1 MSTKFFNFNNEA
13 SDITIDVNDETGV
26 VSIPA
31 LNEELTY
38 ESIDAFSEEFA
49 VSRGIQSEDLKNWT
63 LISNLDT
70 YYFVQKKATGGLD
83 IEETSSEESSS
94 EETSKYIPLVR
105 SLVEDGA
112 TQLEIIQMLQKE
124 NVSLEDIIDIYK
136 SATTVSDTDTEDI
149 DTEVDQKTELA
160 TAVIDNF
167 INSPINDLSYSTS
180 KKLKKLWFINEFNLD
195 KTIDDLTV
203 TDMIDVL
210 KDTFELEDINNIK
223 FEKQEELET
232 QIQEISEQFKD
243 NVELLDLNKGFLES
257 KLDNLSMESIL
268 LDKLMESV
276 NEYIDIYTNIT
287 KTTGLPKEFINAVYG
302 IDPKTFESAISDYER
317 ALIMSQ
323 ISGKQHG
330 VPIANVS
337 IDNSALK
344 NVSIE
349 HMTEPSEFVDI
360 IKVNDVY
367 IGIKELTEPTY
378 LLKISMEE

>member
-83 IEETSSEESSS
+83 TEETSSEESSS

-136 SATTVSDTDTEDI
+136 SATTVSDTDTEDT

>member
-83 IEETSSEESSS
+83 TEETSSEESSS

-337 IDNSALK
+337 IDNSVLK

>member
-83 IEETSSEESSS
+83 TEETSSEESSS

-367 IGIKELTEPTY
+367 IGIKELTEPRY